1 MIRQDMYTY
10 GAASCGI
17 RELHEYGVQQAAKI
31 GAENVY
37 DFTIG
42 NPSVPT
48 PDAVTKKFSE
58 LLQTASPQSLHSYT
72 SAAGDLSV
80 RDAIAKDLSTR
91 SSVTVCGENLFL
103 TCGSSSALTAVI
115 WALAIEGAE
124 FLVPCPYFPEYRP
137 FIEAS
142 GAKFIPVPADTTHF
156 DLNLSALAERITA
169 HTQAVIVNSPN
180 NPSGVVYSRE
190 TLKKLAAL
198 LEEKSREYAHPIYIL
213 SDEPY
218 RELVYDGAEVPFIPE
233 LYANTV
239 VCYSYS
245 KSLSMPGDRLGYFC
259 IPDSVADAKELYLA
273 ASGAARI
280 QGHICAP
287 SLLQKVI
294 ASCTDLRPELT
305 VYDANR
311 RMLYEALSAY
321 GYRCVKPQGAFY
333 LFVQSPSGDGKE
345 FSDRAKQENL
355 LVVPGEDFGVNDYVR
370 VSTCVSHETVERSLP
385 VFKKLMQ
392 SYQK

>member
-31 GAENVY
+31 GAEQVY

-48 PDAVTKKFSE
+48 PDAVTQKFSE
-58 LLQTASPQSLHSYT
+58 LLQTASAQSLHSYT
-72 SAAGDLSV
+72 PAAGDLAV
-80 RDAIAKDLSTR
+80 RNAIAKDLSLR
-91 SSVTVCGENLFL
+91 SSVTIRGENLFL

-115 WALAIEGAE
+115 WALAVPNTQ
-124 FLVPCPYFPEYRP
+124 FLVQAPYYPEYRP
-137 FIEAS
+137 FVEAS
-142 GAKFIPVPADTTHF
+142 GASFVAVPADKAHF
-156 DLNLSALAERITA
+156 DLNVSAIAERVNE

-190 TLKKLAAL
+190 TLGKLAAV
-198 LEEKSREYAHPIYIL
+198 LEEKSRVFDHPIYII

-218 RELVYDGAEVPFIPE
+218 RELVYDGAEVSFIPE
-233 LYANTV
+233 LYANTI

-259 IPDSVADAKELYLA
+259 IPDSVTDAEALYLA

-294 ASCTDLRPELT
+294 AACTDVRPDLT
-305 VYDANR
+305 VYNKNRNTLYDA
-311 RMLYEALSAY
+311 LTAY

-333 LFVQSPSGDGKE
+333 LFVQSPGGDGKE

-355 LVVPGEDFGVNDYVR
+355 LVVPGEDFGVDDYVR
-370 VSTCVSHETVERSLP
+370 VSTCVDSAMLKRSLP
-385 VFKKLMQ
+385 VFEKLMQ